1 MPRRPGAIG
10 VEIGWPSTV
19 LDAGERANY
28 MQTTSMPPAYPSR
41 FVNLDA
47 ARARFG
53 DRVDRLAPYLAAT
66 DPLADAAVA
75 ALDATPRAAIATIE
89 RALAGA
95 VDVPAP
101 LRELIAVA
109 EMVPPWLDWAAIERG
124 GRVLLRAG
132 VLGGI
137 VLGAKSLV
145 YGYASP
151 AGNKP
156 LVLSGRLTEQ
166 AARRLNETA
175 RFVQA
180 VVRHDGLRR
189 HGDGFTATV
198 KVRLMHAQVR
208 YFILRSESWKMEAW
222 GLPINQH
229 DMMATT
235 LLFSLV
241 VLQGLR
247 QLGALIDRDES
258 DDYMH
263 LWRYVAHVIG
273 VDPMLVPA
281 TEREAEE
288 LAALI
293 AATQAPP
300 DEDSRNLVSAL
311 MTAGESSPDAEER
324 ARARRYR
331 PVAQGI
337 CRALVGDTL
346 ADGVGLPRSPWVHAL
361 LAIRTTMAAIES
373 ARRRASRIERAMV
386 RAGTRYWDDVVQR
399 GLTGA
404 TTEFALPQ
412 RLEGLRQTA

>member
-1 MPRRPGAIG
+1 MA
-10 VEIGWPSTV
+10 PS
-19 LDAGERANY
+19 Y
-28 MQTTSMPPAYPSR
+28 PAR
-41 FVNLDA
+41 FVNLAA

-53 DRVDRLAPYLAAT
+53 DRVDRLAPYLAAS
-66 DPLADAAVA
+66 DDLADAAVA
-75 ALDATPRAAIATIE
+75 ALDATPAAAIATVE
-89 RALAGA
+89 RALAGET
-95 VDVPAP
+95 DVPPP
-101 LRELIAVA
+101 LRALIAA
-109 EMVPPWLDWAAIERG
+109 ASAVPPWVDWHAVERG

-137 VLGAKSLV
+137 VLGAKALV

-180 VVRHDGLRR
+180 VVRPGGMR
-189 HGDGFTATV
+189 HGGDGFAATV

-208 YFILRSESWKMEAW
+208 HFIRRSQQWQDEAW

-235 LLFSLV
+235 LLFSLIT
-241 VLQGLR
+241 LQGLR
-247 QLGALIDRDES
+247 QLGVHIDRDES

-281 TEREAEE
+281 TEREADE

-300 DEDSRNLVSAL
+300 DEDSRNLVAAL
-311 MTAGESSPDAEER
+311 MRSGESSPDGEARE
-324 ARARRYR
+324 RARRYR
-331 PVAQGI
+331 RVAEGI
-337 CRALVGDTL
+337 CRALVGDAM
-346 ADGVGLPRSPWVHAL
+346 ADGLALPRTRWVHAL
-361 LAIRTTMAAIES
+361 APIRATMMALER
-373 ARRRASRIERAMV
+373 ARRRSPRLEGALV
-386 RAGTRYWDDVVQR
+386 RAGTRYWDDVVAR

-404 TTEFALPQ
+404 TTEFPLPQ